1 MLGSNT
7 GVHGLDLLAYQATVD
22 VVNLI
27 EAVCKPVEKPVIP
40 ARAIDRDE
48 LMHAAVQA
56 KAIGY
61 TVCETG
67 FNERFSTMAKGIEE
81 QIRYIKAVKENAER
95 KLIQLY
101 RILIKNN
108 K

>member
-1 MLGSNT
+1 M
-7 GVHGLDLLAYQATVD
+7 LAYQARVD

-40 ARAIDRDE
+40 ARAIDRDK

-61 TVCETG
+61 TVCETVLMSV
-67 FNERFSTMAKGIEE
+67 FLPWQKGLKSKSDTLK
-81 QIRYIKAVKENAER
+81 R
-95 KLIQLY
+95 
-101 RILIKNN
+101 
-108 K
+108 